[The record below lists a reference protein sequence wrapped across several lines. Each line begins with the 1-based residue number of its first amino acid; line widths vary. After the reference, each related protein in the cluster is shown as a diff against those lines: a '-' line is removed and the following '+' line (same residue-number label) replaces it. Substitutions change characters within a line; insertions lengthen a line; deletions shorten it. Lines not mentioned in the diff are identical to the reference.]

1 MSSLGDGTPCQRP
14 GRWPGLQ
21 VCKRGEEAAP
31 FDCVQADLR
40 VTSDHS
46 VGIIGGMGHDSQNLA
61 FQ

>member
-1 MSSLGDGTPCQRP
+1 MGHLANAREDGQAYRFA
-14 GRWPGLQ
+14 
-21 VCKRGEEAAP
+21 RGEEAAP